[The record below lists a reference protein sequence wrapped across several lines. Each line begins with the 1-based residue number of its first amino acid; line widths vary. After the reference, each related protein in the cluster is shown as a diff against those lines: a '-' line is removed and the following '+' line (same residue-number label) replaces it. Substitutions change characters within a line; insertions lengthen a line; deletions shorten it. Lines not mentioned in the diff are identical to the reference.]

1 MRSKVVAAMV
11 LSVAC
16 ICVFSSQALAAVQ
29 FDGLTWYHSEDP
41 SRLILNEDNQLVWYP
56 GLADQITVKLPEM
69 DLSNVGD
76 VADVIYMY
84 KTEGFKTDVRST
96 DPTLLSGTGDLR
108 IGFFDSNGK
117 GHIARDKTGYRNKK
131 WVGYLGYCAR
141 VCPHLPVEVERE
153 HSDAIPGKIMK
164 RTKAYSE
171 DVGPSLV
178 QKAGP
183 YGRSRDLSGFGLP
196 LGEFSPLILRVERK
210 SATTLEF
217 SVTLNGITYLYIDDE
232 PNMQPKKIDAMA
244 MYFPN
249 PNKYTSITFAGCHF
263 SCRPVAKGETPRTYI
278 SDKKKGQPS
287 LKK

>member
-1 MRSKVVAAMV
+1 MRSKTVVVMV
-11 LSVAC
+11 LSVVC
-16 ICVFSSQALAAVQ
+16 FLSVQAPGAVR

-41 SRLILNEDNQLVWYP
+41 SRLVLNEDNHLVWYP
-56 GLADQITVKLPEM
+56 DLAQQITVELPAM

-76 VADVIYMY
+76 VADVVYMY
-84 KTEGFKTDVRST
+84 KTEGFKTGVRST

-108 IGFFDSNGK
+108 IGLFDSNGR
-117 GHIARDKTGYRNKK
+117 GHIARDKTGYRNDK

-141 VCPHLPVEVERE
+141 VCPHLPVEIERE

-164 RTKAYSE
+164 RTKAY
-171 DVGPSLV
+171 DKGVGPSLV

-210 SATTLEF
+210 STTTLEF

-232 PNMQPKKIDAMA
+232 PDMQPKKIDAMA

-249 PNKYTSITFAGCHF
+249 PDKYTSITFAGCHF
-263 SCRPVAKGETPRTYI
+263 SCRPQAKGEKPRTYI
-278 SDKKKGQPS
+278 SNKKKGTPDR
-287 LKK
+287 

>member
-1 MRSKVVAAMV
+1 MRNRVVTAMILWV
-11 LSVAC
+11 VC
-16 ICVFSSQALAAVQ
+16 ICVLPSQGLAAVR

-41 SRLILNEDNQLVWYP
+41 SRLKLNEDHQLVWYP
-56 GLADQITVKLPEM
+56 RTADQITVKLPEM
-69 DLSNVGD
+69 DLSRVGD
-76 VADVIYMY
+76 VADVVYMY
-84 KTEGFKTDVRST
+84 KTEGIKTGVPST

-108 IGFFDSNGK
+108 VGLFDSNGK

-141 VCPHLPVEVERE
+141 ICPHLPVEIERE

-164 RTKAYSE
+164 RTKAFEE

-183 YGRSRDLSGFGLP
+183 YGKSRDLSGFGLP
-196 LGEFSPLILRVERK
+196 LGEFSQLILRVERK
-210 SATTLEF
+210 SASTLEF
-217 SVTLNGITYLYIDDE
+217 SVTLNGTTYIYIDDE
-232 PNMQPKKIDAMA
+232 TDMQPKKIDAMA
-244 MYFPN
+244 IYFPN

-263 SCRPVAKGETPRTYI
+263 SCRPSRVAKPTRTYI
-278 SDKKKGQPS
+278 SRHKKGKPD

>member
-1 MRSKVVAAMV
+1 MRNKAVAAVV
-11 LSVAC
+11 LSVV
-16 ICVFSSQALAAVQ
+16 CVLSSPGLAAVS
-29 FDGLTWYHSEDP
+29 FDGLMWYHSEDP
-41 SRLILNEDNQLVWYP
+41 SRLALNEDHQLVWTP
-56 GLADQITVKLPEM
+56 HLSDQITVKLPQM

-76 VADVIYMY
+76 VADVVYMY
-84 KTEGFKTDVRST
+84 KTEGFKTGVPST

-108 IGFFDSNGK
+108 VGLFDSNGK
-117 GHIARDKTGYRNKK
+117 GHIAKDNTSYRNDK

-141 VCPHLPVEVERE
+141 ICPHLPVEIARE

-164 RTKAYSE
+164 RTKAFDK

-196 LGEFSPLILRVERK
+196 LGEFSQFILRVERK
-210 SATTLEF
+210 TASTLEF
-217 SVTLNGITYLYIDDE
+217 SVTLNGIAYVYIDDE
-232 PNMQPKKIDAMA
+232 TDMQPKKIDAMA

-263 SCRPVAKGETPRTYI
+263 SCKSSGPSEKPRTFI
-278 SDKKKGQPS
+278 SNKRKGKPDSKK
-287 LKK
+287 

>member
-1 MRSKVVAAMV
+1 MKGSIAGLIVVVCLGVMV
-11 LSVAC
+11 
-16 ICVFSSQALAAVQ
+16 SSSPAAVR
-29 FDGLTWYHSEDP
+29 FDGLIWYHSEDP
-41 SRLILNEDNQLVWYP
+41 SRLTLNEDHQLVWYP
-56 GLADQITVKLPEM
+56 DLATQITVKLPEM
-69 DLSNVGD
+69 DLSKVGD
-76 VADVIYMY
+76 VADVVYMY
-84 KTEGFKTDVRST
+84 KTEGFKTGVPST

-108 IGFFDSNGK
+108 IGFFDSNGR
-117 GHIARDKTGYRNKK
+117 GHINSDKTGYRNDK

-141 VCPHLPVEVERE
+141 ICPHLPVEIERE

-164 RTKAYSE
+164 RTKAFDK

-196 LGEFSPLILRVERK
+196 LGEFSEFVLRVERK
-210 SATTLEF
+210 TASTLEF
-217 SVTLNGITYLYIDDE
+217 SVTLNGITYIYIDDE
-232 PNMQPKKIDAMA
+232 AEMQPKKIDAMA

-263 SCRPVAKGETPRTYI
+263 SCRPSATGETPRAYV
-278 SDKKKGQPS
+278 SRHKKNRPD